1 MGGLAGYWFGWWSE
15 EMRQWEYRKLDLNQL
30 PRKSNDV
37 DLLNDAG
44 EEGWELVG
52 ITSNNMAYL
61 KREVAAPDE
70 PKARTKT
77 AARRA

>member
-1 MGGLAGYWFGWWSE
+1 MG
-15 EMRQWEYRKLDLNQL
+15 QWEYRKLDLNQL

-61 KREVAAPDE
+61 KREVAGAE
-70 PKARTKT
+70 QPKARTKT
-77 AARRA
+77 AKARTPDG